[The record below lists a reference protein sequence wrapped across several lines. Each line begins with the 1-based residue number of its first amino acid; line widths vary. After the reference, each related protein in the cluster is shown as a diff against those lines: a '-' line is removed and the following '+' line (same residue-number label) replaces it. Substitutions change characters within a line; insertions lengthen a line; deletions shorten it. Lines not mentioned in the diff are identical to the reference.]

1 MKTMSRVALR
11 DTGFDPAADVDAV
24 FKPFGRGRRLIAGKD
39 VIVKPNAV
47 HYLPG
52 QATAYEFL
60 DALFQYLRFEGA
72 RKIFLAE
79 NSTAG
84 NLTRVVFRVLGWDR
98 LAEKY
103 GAIPVYLDEEP
114 TLPVFLPGE
123 STPVRIP
130 RFLYQRLIEKPEKN
144 FYLSVP
150 RLKTHSMSHVTLGI
164 KNQQGLLI
172 HPDRLLDHNYNL
184 GRRLVRILHRF
195 RPDFT
200 LVEGITATIRGHF
213 PIKQDLGKSIVPT
226 RVTFGGPDVVAVD
239 AVGARILGYSPHEVD
254 HIRRAGEA
262 GLGSSDLSSIAVLGS
277 IERFQERYP
286 YLPDI
291 RIPPDINMVYG
302 KERACY
308 QGCRGNTEI
317 AIHMFANDYNGK
329 GGFNVVMGKGIDKSG
344 LDNLEGPFLVV
355 GPCAVSETEEFLK
368 SRYKKRKMFFI
379 NQHND
384 LANVSGKLLRMMR
397 PDIKDLLPLS
407 AATAAALIAKAYW
420 RGTTSRITNPF

>member
-1 MKTMSRVALR
+1 MPRVAVR
-11 DTGFDPAADVDAV
+11 DTGPDLVEDVAAV
-24 FKPFGRGRRLIAGKD
+24 FRPFGGAGRIIAGRD

-52 QATAYEFL
+52 QSTATELL
-60 DALFQYLRFEGA
+60 DALLQHLRTEGA
-72 RKIFLAE
+72 RRIFLAD

-98 LAEKY
+98 LARKY
-103 GAIPVYLDEEP
+103 GAEPVYLDEEP
-114 TLPVFLPGE
+114 TRPVFLQDE
-123 STPVRIP
+123 TSPVRIP
-130 RFLYQRLIEKPEKN
+130 RFLHQRLLEKPERN

-213 PIKQDLGKSIVPT
+213 PIKADLAKSIINT
-226 RVTFGGPDVVAVD
+226 RVLFGGPDVVAVD
-239 AVGARILGYSPHEVD
+239 AVGASILGYRPDEVD
-254 HIRRAGEA
+254 HIRRAAEA
-262 GLGSSDLSSIAVLGS
+262 GLGTADLDRIRVLGS
-277 IERFQERYP
+277 LERFRERYP

-302 KERACY
+302 KQRACY
-308 QGCRGNTEI
+308 EGCRGNTEI
-317 AIHMFANDYNGK
+317 AIHLFANDYAGK
-329 GGFNVVMGKGIDKSG
+329 GGFNVVMGKGVDLSELEG
-344 LDNLEGPFLVV
+344 LEGPFLVV
-355 GPCAVSETEEFLK
+355 GPCAVAETADKLK
-368 SRYKKRKMFFI
+368 AMYPARKLYLI
-379 NQHND
+379 NEHND
-384 LANVSGKLLRMMR
+384 LANVSGALLRLMR
-397 PDIKDLLPLS
+397 PKISGLLPLS
-407 AATAAALIAKAYW
+407 LPETAALTARAYL
-420 RGTTSRITNPF
+420 RGTTARLINPF